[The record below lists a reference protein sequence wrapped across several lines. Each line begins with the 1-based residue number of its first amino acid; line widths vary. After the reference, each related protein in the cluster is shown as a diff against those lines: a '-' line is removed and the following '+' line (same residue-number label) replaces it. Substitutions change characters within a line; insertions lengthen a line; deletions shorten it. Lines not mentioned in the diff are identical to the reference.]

1 MKILFFFALVLMFF
15 FASCS
20 NGSNKQQFEHAG
32 GTLSLALQND
42 PGTYLARD
50 VTDMYTNSVLSQV
63 MEGLVSFNVNDLKV
77 QPQIASKWHVS
88 GDGLT
93 YTFELRN
100 DVYFHE
106 NPVFQSFDDRKLT
119 VEDVEFTIEKAC
131 QPTKNSEPSAA
142 YLFLFRDQLKG
153 AKAFFKGKAKKIAG
167 ISITGNEIKLTLIAP
182 DHNFINKIAQTN
194 AAIISKKVVQAHHE
208 NDIVGTGPFML
219 AQKSSKATRKV
230 LLVKNP
236 DYYLTDSKGNALPYL
251 DSVVFHIQPDQL
263 AQLSLFEK
271 GQIHLINSLPTSK
284 ITKMLEGRINDFN
297 AVPPL
302 MVLYNNPLLF
312 TNFYFFNMSE
322 ARFQDVRVRQ
332 AFNYAIDREKLTQKV
347 LKGQFYE
354 AGLFGIV
361 PPIRNFFKG
370 YNFAAVGSV
379 SYGFNPEKARE
390 LLAEAGYP
398 NGENFGNVNLRFNIS
413 DVNSQIAD
421 EVATQLFQVLGIHVN
436 IDGSSFELKEKDA
449 DFAKG
454 DIFRTAWAADYSS
467 PETFLS
473 NFYGKFVPSTLK
485 QPSRLNQSR
494 YVNKVFDYYFE
505 QASKAATQVDR
516 FKWYAKA
523 EMELMKNPPLMVLW
537 YANDFQLSYS
547 KVRNLKNN
555 PMSILDLKTV
565 YIKEWTKEAY
575 LKTIH

>member
-1 MKILFFFALVLMFF
+1 MKIVFISLVLLFV
-15 FASCS
+15 FANCS
-20 NGSNKQQFEHAG
+20 NSSNKQQFEHAG

-106 NPVFQSFDDRKLT
+106 NPVFESLEDRKLT
-119 VEDVEFTIEKAC
+119 VEDVVFTFEKAC
-131 QPTKNSEPSAA
+131 QPSKVGEPSAA
-142 YLFLFRDQLKG
+142 YLLLFRDQLKG
-153 AKAFFKGKAKKIAG
+153 AKAFFNGKAKAISGIEVNDNKI
-167 ISITGNEIKLTLIAP
+167 TLTLVAP

-194 AAIISKKVVQAHHE
+194 AAIISKKVVLAHHE

-219 AQKSSKATRKV
+219 AQKSSKTTRKV

-236 DYYLTDSKGNALPYL
+236 DYYLTDAKGNALPYL

-271 GQIHLINSLPTSK
+271 GQIHSINSLPTSK
-284 ITKMLEGRINDFN
+284 ITKMLEGRIKDFN

-322 ARFQDVRVRQ
+322 KRFQDVRVRQ
-332 AFNYAIDREKLTQKV
+332 AFNYAVDREKLTQKV

-354 AGLFGIV
+354 PGLFGIV

-370 YNFAAVGSV
+370 YNFEAVSKV
-379 SYGFNPEKARE
+379 SYGFNPEKARA

-413 DVNSQIAD
+413 DINSQIAD
-421 EVATQLFQVLGIHVN
+421 EVATQLYQVLGIHVN
-436 IDGSSFELKEKDA
+436 IDGSSFERKEKDA

-473 NFYGKFVPSTLK
+473 NFYGKFVPNSLK
-485 QPSRLNQSR
+485 QPSRWNQSR

-505 QASKAATQVDR
+505 QATKAATQVDR

-565 YIKEWTKEAY
+565 YIKDWTKEAY

>member
-1 MKILFFFALVLMFF
+1 VL
-15 FASCS
+15 
-20 NGSNKQQFEHAG
+20 
-32 GTLSLALQND
+32 
-42 PGTYLARD
+42 
-50 VTDMYTNSVLSQV
+50 
-63 MEGLVSFNVNDLKV
+63 
-77 QPQIASKWHVS
+77 
-88 GDGLT
+88 
-93 YTFELRN
+93 
-100 DVYFHE
+100 
-106 NPVFQSFDDRKLT
+106 
-119 VEDVEFTIEKAC
+119 
-131 QPTKNSEPSAA
+131 
-142 YLFLFRDQLKG
+142 
-153 AKAFFKGKAKKIAG
+153 
-167 ISITGNEIKLTLIAP
+167 
-182 DHNFINKIAQTN
+182 
-194 AAIISKKVVQAHHE
+194 AHHE

-219 AQKSSKATRKV
+219 AQKSSKTTRKV

-236 DYYLTDSKGNALPYL
+236 DYYLTDAKGNALPYL

-271 GQIHLINSLPTSK
+271 GQIHSINSLPTSK
-284 ITKMLEGRINDFN
+284 ITKMLEGRIKDFN

-322 ARFQDVRVRQ
+322 PRFQDVRVRQ
-332 AFNYAIDREKLTQKV
+332 AFNYAVDREKLTQKV

-354 AGLFGIV
+354 PGLFGIV

-370 YNFAAVGSV
+370 YNFEAVSKV
-379 SYGFNPEKARE
+379 SYGFNPEKARA

-398 NGENFGNVNLRFNIS
+398 NGEKFGNVNLRFNIS
-413 DVNSQIAD
+413 DINSQIAD
-421 EVATQLFQVLGIHVN
+421 EVATQLYQVLGIHVN
-436 IDGSSFELKEKDA
+436 IDGSSFERKEKDA

-473 NFYGKFVPSTLK
+473 NFYGKFVPNSLK
-485 QPSRLNQSR
+485 QPSRWNQSR

-505 QASKAATQVDR
+505 QATKAATQVDR

>member
-1 MKILFFFALVLMFF
+1 MKIYFLSLVLLFVF
-15 FASCS
+15 VGCS
-20 NGSNKQQFEHAG
+20 NSSDKQQFEHAG
-32 GTLSLALQND
+32 GTLAMALQND
-42 PGTYLARD
+42 PATYVARD

-77 QPQIASKWHVS
+77 QPQLAAKWHVS

-93 YTFELRN
+93 YSFELRN
-100 DVYFHE
+100 DVYFHD
-106 NPVFQSFDDRKLT
+106 NPIFNSLADRKLT
-119 VEDVEFTIEKAC
+119 VEDVVFTFEKAC
-131 QPTKNSEPSAA
+131 QPSRSGESSAA

-153 AKAFFKGKAKKIAG
+153 AKAFFTGKATSISGIAV
-167 ISITGNEIKLTLIAP
+167 SNNEITLTLIAP
-182 DHNFINKIAQTN
+182 DHNFINKLAQTN
-194 AAIISKKVVQAHHE
+194 AAIISKKVVSTNHE
-208 NDIVGTGPFML
+208 NDIVGTGPFIL
-219 AQKSSKATRKV
+219 AQKSSKKTRKV

-236 DYYLTDSKGNALPYL
+236 DYYLADAKGNVLPYL
-251 DSVVFHIQPDQL
+251 DSVVFYIQPDQL
-263 AQLSLFEK
+263 AQLALFEK
-271 GQIHLINSLPTSK
+271 RQIHVINSLPTSK

-302 MVLYNNPLLF
+302 MVLYNNPLLY

-322 ARFQDVRVRQ
+322 PRFQDVRVRQ

-354 AGLFGIV
+354 PGLFGIV

-390 LLAEAGYP
+390 LLADAGYP
-398 NGENFGNVNLRFNIS
+398 NGTNFGNINLRFNIS
-413 DVNSQIAD
+413 DINSQIAD
-421 EVATQLFQVLGIHVN
+421 EVATQLFQVLGVHVN
-436 IDGSSFELKEKDA
+436 IDGSSFEQKEKDA

-473 NFYGKFVPSTLK
+473 NFYGKFVPSSLK
-485 QPSRLNQSR
+485 KPSRLNQSR

-555 PMSILDLKTV
+555 PMSMLDLKTV
-565 YIKEWTKEAY
+565 YMKEWTKDAY

>member
-1 MKILFFFALVLMFF
+1 MKIYFLALVLLLVFS
-15 FASCS
+15 SCNRS
-20 NGSNKQQFEHAG
+20 SDKPQFEFAG
-32 GTLSLALQND
+32 GTLALALQND

-50 VTDMYTNSVLSQV
+50 VTDMYTNSVLTQV

-106 NPVFQSFDDRKLT
+106 NDVFSSLEDRKLT
-119 VEDVEFTIEKAC
+119 VDDVVFTFEKAC
-131 QPTKNSEPSAA
+131 QPTKDSEPSAA

-153 AKAFFKGKAKKIAG
+153 AKAFYDGKAKTISG
-167 ISITGNEIKLTLIAP
+167 ISVTANEITLTLIAP

-194 AAIISKKVVQAHHE
+194 AAIISKKVVLAQHE

-219 AQKSSKATRKV
+219 AQKSSKSSRKV

-236 DYYLTDSKGNALPYL
+236 DYYLTDAKGNALPYL

-322 ARFQDVRVRQ
+322 PRFQDVRVRQ

-354 AGLFGIV
+354 PGLFGIV

-370 YNFAAVGSV
+370 YNFTAIGSV

-390 LLAEAGYP
+390 LLTDAGYP
-398 NGENFGNVNLRFNIS
+398 SGEKFGDVNLRFNIS
-413 DVNSQIAD
+413 DINSQIAD
-421 EVATQLFQVLGIHVN
+421 EVATQLFQVLGVHVN
-436 IDGSSFELKEKDA
+436 IDGSSFEQKEKDA

-454 DIFRTAWAADYSS
+454 DIFRTAWVADYSS

-473 NFYGKFVPSTLK
+473 NFYGKYVPSSLK
-485 QPSRLNQSR
+485 KPSRLNQSR
-494 YVNKVFDYYFE
+494 YKNKVFDYYFE

-523 EMELMKNPPLMVLW
+523 EIELMKNPPLMVLW

-555 PMSILDLKTV
+555 PMGILDLKTV
-565 YIKEWTKEAY
+565 YIKEWTKETY

>member
-1 MKILFFFALVLMFF
+1 MKTLFISLVLLFV
-15 FASCS
+15 FANCS
-20 NGSNKQQFEHAG
+20 NSSNKQQFEHAG

-106 NPVFQSFDDRKLT
+106 NPVFESLEDRKLT
-119 VEDVEFTIEKAC
+119 IDDVVFTFEKAC
-131 QPTKNSEPSAA
+131 QPSKDGEPSAA
-142 YLFLFRDQLKG
+142 YLLLFRDQLKG
-153 AKAFFKGKAKKIAG
+153 AKAFFSGKAKAISGIDVNDNKI
-167 ISITGNEIKLTLIAP
+167 TLTLVAP

-194 AAIISKKVVQAHHE
+194 AAIISKKVVLAHHE

-219 AQKSSKATRKV
+219 AQKSSKTTRKV

-236 DYYLTDSKGNALPYL
+236 DYYLTDAKGNALPYL

-271 GQIHLINSLPTSK
+271 GQIHSINSLPTSK
-284 ITKMLEGRINDFN
+284 ITKMLEGRIKDFN

-322 ARFQDVRVRQ
+322 PRFQDVRVRQ
-332 AFNYAIDREKLTQKV
+332 AFNYAVDREKLTQKV

-354 AGLFGIV
+354 PGLFGIV

-370 YNFAAVGSV
+370 YNFEAVSKV
-379 SYGFNPEKARE
+379 SYGFNPEKARA

-398 NGENFGNVNLRFNIS
+398 NGEKFGNVNLRFNIS
-413 DVNSQIAD
+413 DINSQIAD
-421 EVATQLFQVLGIHVN
+421 EVATQLYQVLGIHVN
-436 IDGSSFELKEKDA
+436 IDGSSFERKEKDA

-473 NFYGKFVPSTLK
+473 NFYGKFVPNSLK
-485 QPSRLNQSR
+485 QPSRWNQSR

-505 QASKAATQVDR
+505 QATKAATQVDR